1 MALQKIHDLDVSQNM
16 SIPTRIC
23 PKITDRHINLDNFS
37 KMSVKL
43 ATHVY
48 LSGKFSITNITK
60 TS

>member
-1 MALQKIHDLDVSQNM
+1 MSQNL

-23 PKITDRHINLDNFS
+23 PKITERHINLDNFS

-43 ATHVY
+43 ATQVY
-48 LSGKFSITNITK
+48 LCDKFSILNINITK